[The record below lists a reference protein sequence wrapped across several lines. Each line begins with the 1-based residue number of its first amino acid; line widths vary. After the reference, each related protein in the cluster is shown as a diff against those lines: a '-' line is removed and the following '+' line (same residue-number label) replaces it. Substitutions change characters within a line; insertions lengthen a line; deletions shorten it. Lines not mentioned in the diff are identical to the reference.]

1 MGAMTILRVLTTS
14 ERISRACPRL
24 WGYKYKDGLVELG
37 RPSSALIQ
45 GSLVHRLIDTWAMA
59 GSPSPVSAR
68 RAWQEAVLANDMIAA
83 KTAADDAREAETLI
97 AGIVR
102 DVADPWLE
110 ERVAFEAKDDETHES
125 LHAQSVDMFMGYVER
140 WHDDAGDYETIAV
153 EAEVAR
159 WLRHPKTG
167 KPILDFQGARQYGG
181 SPRRRR
187 WSSGGKLDRLVRK
200 RSDGTVWV
208 IETKTTKDVNLDA
221 YAKKLHLDPQIRTYP
236 WALAQPIPEATD
248 ALLRGGFKVEGV
260 ILDVL
265 RKAVPRAPEVLKS
278 GKGISRAAIST
289 TRDLFMRTVLEHG
302 FSPDDYADHI
312 ASLPDAG
319 AYFHREHYDLT
330 PRDFLDYEQDAAH
343 EALRASLDERED
355 YLPRQTSVCQGVGR
369 FGCPGRYEELC
380 AHDTPL
386 MRAAYERRPVRHPEL
401 SGPAAEPWVGPD
413 RQRERVKEPQEP
425 EPLFGD
431 QEQVDEADPFIEA
444 EEITPDTVETW

>member
-1 MGAMTILRVLTTS
+1 MTILRVLTTS

-45 GSLVHRLIDTWAMA
+45 GSLVHRLIDTWAVG
-59 GSPSPVSAR
+59 GSR
-68 RAWQEAVLANDMIAA
+68 
-83 KTAADDAREAETLI
+83 TDAESVTQI
-97 AGIVR
+97 IR

-110 ERVAFEAKDDETHES
+110 ERIAFEAKDDETHES
-125 LHAQSVDMFMGYVER
+125 LHAQSVAMFKGYVER
-140 WHDDAGDYETIAV
+140 WSTDADDYETIAV

-167 KPILDFQGARQYGG
+167 KPIFDFQGARQYGG

-187 WSSGGKLDRLVRK
+187 WASGGKLDRLVRK

-208 IETKTTKDVNLDA
+208 VETKTTKDVNLDG

-236 WALAQPIPEATD
+236 WALAQPIPESTD
-248 ALLRGGFKVEGV
+248 ATLRGGFKVEGV
-260 ILDVL
+260 ILDIL

-278 GKGISRAAIST
+278 GKGVSRAAIST
-289 TRDLFMRTVLEHG
+289 TRDLFIRTVLDNG

-312 ASLPDAG
+312 AGLPDSG
-319 AYFHREHYDLT
+319 AYFHREHYELS

-343 EALRASLDERED
+343 EAMRTSLDERED

-369 FGCPGRYEELC
+369 FGCPGRYEDLC
-380 AHDTPL
+380 THDTPA

-413 RQRERVKEPQEP
+413 RQRARVEKAQDSD
-425 EPLFGD
+425 PLFGD
-431 QEQVDEADPFIEA
+431 REQDAEVDPFAETEAD
-444 EEITPDTVETW
+444 TQDTVETW